1 VSEEPQRHEPTPGQR
16 RNAVVS
22 ALVLALV
29 ALGIYATVIAK
40 FMVYG

>member
-1 VSEEPQRHEPTPGQR
+1 MDRHEPTSRQK

-22 ALVLALV
+22 ALLLAAV
-29 ALGIYATVIAK
+29 ALGIYLTVIAK